1 MLCACALQG
10 KTLRMQQEGRPLQA
24 KERVLIR
31 NKTTALISTSH
42 LQSHE
47 KEMSA
52 VWLPVGGYVA

>member
-1 MLCACALQG
+1 
-10 KTLRMQQEGRPLQA
+10 MQQEGRPLQA

-31 NKTTALISTSH
+31 NKTTALIWASH